1 MKVTVVVLDNTEAR
15 KAKEELTKLRK
26 GVSEFRH
33 DLRDNRVDL
42 NTLESFVNGLRT
54 VANYF
59 EEFMKDELE
68 EVRQDVPESGIELK
82 DYFERLLTRNY
93 C

>member
-1 MKVTVVVLDNTEAR
+1 MKVTVVVLDNTEAH
-15 KAKEELTKLRK
+15 KAKEELTRLRK
-26 GVSEFRH
+26 GVSEFRQ

-42 NTLESFVNGLRT
+42 DTLESFVEGLRI

-59 EEFMKDELE
+59 EGFMKDESE
-68 EVRQDVPESGIELK
+68 GIKQDVPESGIELK